1 MLLGGAVIVFGFS
14 LYTQVTPFN
23 FEIFAKWGIVL
34 ALFGTIIPPMLL
46 NAGFPHTGIG
56 LGSIVSSL
64 ELPVSV
70 MMAYFLLNEQVL
82 LIQWIGIVLIITA
95 IVIMNIQFKKNK

>member
-1 MLLGGAVIVFGFS
+1 MGGAVVVFAFTAFTWTGGFNT
-14 LYTQVTPFN
+14 Y
-23 FEIFAKWGIVL
+23 IFLKWGIVL

-56 LGSIVSSL
+56 LGSIISSL

-70 MMAYFLLNEQVL
+70 MMAFVILDETVSAL
-82 LIQWIGIVLIITA
+82 QWLGIALIIA
-95 IVIMNIQFKKNK
+95 AVVLMNIKSKNPA

>member
-1 MLLGGAVIVFGFS
+1 
-14 LYTQVTPFN
+14 
-23 FEIFAKWGIVL
+23 
-34 ALFGTIIPPMLL
+34 MLL

-70 MMAYFLLNEQVL
+70 MMAFFLLNEQVL
-82 LIQWIGIVLIITA
+82 FIQWIGIVLIITA
-95 IVIMNIQFKKNK
+95 IVIMNIQFKKK

>member
-23 FEIFAKWGIVL
+23 FEIFTKWGIVL
-34 ALFGTIIPPMLL
+34 ALFGTILPPMLL

-70 MMAYFLLNEQVL
+70 MMAFFLLNEQVL
-82 LIQWIGIVLIITA
+82 FIQWIGILLIITA
-95 IVIMNIQFKKNK
+95 IVIMNIQFKKK

>member
-1 MLLGGAVIVFGFS
+1 
-14 LYTQVTPFN
+14 
-23 FEIFAKWGIVL
+23 
-34 ALFGTIIPPMLL
+34 MLL

-70 MMAYFLLNEQVL
+70 MMAFFLLNEQVL
-82 LIQWIGIVLIITA
+82 FIQWIGIVLIITA
-95 IVIMNIQFKKNK
+95 IVIMNIQFKKKN

>member
-1 MLLGGAVIVFGFS
+1 
-14 LYTQVTPFN
+14 
-23 FEIFAKWGIVL
+23 
-34 ALFGTIIPPMLL
+34 MLL

-95 IVIMNIQFKKNK
+95 IVIMNIQIKKK

>member
-1 MLLGGAVIVFGFS
+1 
-14 LYTQVTPFN
+14 
-23 FEIFAKWGIVL
+23 
-34 ALFGTIIPPMLL
+34 MLL

-70 MMAYFLLNEQVL
+70 MMAFFLLNEQVL
-82 LIQWIGIVLIITA
+82 LIQWIGILLIIAA
-95 IVIMNIQFKKNK
+95 IVIMNIQFKKK

>member
-1 MLLGGAVIVFGFS
+1 M
-14 LYTQVTPFN
+14 
-23 FEIFAKWGIVL
+23 L

-56 LGSIVSSL
+56 LGSIVASI

-70 MMAYFLLNEQVL
+70 LMAFVLLNESVVL
-82 LIQWIGIVLIITA
+82 WQWMGIALILFAIVL
-95 IVIMNIQFKKNK
+95 MNLKSKVN